1 MNTATILKPAT
12 MNKIPLNGLYFE
24 LSNLGIYVVIK
35 HPKQSVPWTPSQIHL
50 YKYSGLQAKL

>member
-12 MNKIPLNGLYFE
+12 MNKIPLNGLNFA

-35 HPKQSVPWTPSQIHL
+35 HPKQSVP
-50 YKYSGLQAKL
+50 